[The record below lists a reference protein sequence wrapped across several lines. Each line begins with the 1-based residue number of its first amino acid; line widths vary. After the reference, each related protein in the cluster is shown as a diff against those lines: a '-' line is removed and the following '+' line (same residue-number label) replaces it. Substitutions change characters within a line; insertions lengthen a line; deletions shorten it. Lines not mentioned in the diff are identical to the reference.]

1 MTQPY
6 SDLLQHCYST
16 SVYAAE
22 VDHALAQP
30 IEEAVDLLLALPEGQ
45 WFERKSGRVSARD
58 LAAPLVALANA
69 EGGCI
74 VVGLHAGSVEGV
86 TAARLNDLRQA
97 AQDFTQPVVRVRA
110 EPLSTPEG
118 KTLLLLRVDPGDRV
132 HETTSGDCYL
142 RVGDESRKLGFAQR
156 QELEYDRGSAPFD
169 GTTVDARIEDLDATQ
184 VAAYQVAIGSS
195 SPESMLRA
203 RGLLTRDGRLTVA
216 AYLLFGRRPQDLFP
230 NAHVR
235 ILRYRDVERGTG
247 AGLTL
252 EDAADIRCEGS
263 IPQQITEAAQVIGSM
278 IPDRRA
284 LAVSGRFEAVPVV
297 PRDAWLEGLVNA
309 VLHRSYSMAG
319 DHVRVEIFPNRL
331 EIASPGRFPGLV
343 DPTRP
348 LDISRY
354 ARNPRLARVCSD
366 LGIAQELGEGIRRI
380 YGEMRARGLTDPL
393 YTQTAASVQLTLFF
407 SDALPPEVRSALP
420 SGALKILD
428 LLRRAG
434 KPLGT
439 GQVADAAG
447 IARPTASRHLQR
459 LQDAG
464 LVAWE
469 GQSRKDPRA
478 AWRLT

>member
-1 MTQPY
+1 M
-6 SDLLQHCYST
+6 
-16 SVYAAE
+16 YAAE
-22 VDHALAQP
+22 VDQALARP
-30 IEEAVDLLLALPEGQ
+30 VDEAVGMLLTLPEGQ
-45 WFERKSGRVSARD
+45 WFERKSGRISPRE
-58 LAAPLVALANA
+58 LAVPLVAFANA

-74 VVGLHAGSVEGV
+74 VVGLHSGSVDGV
-86 TAARLNDLRQA
+86 TSARLNDLRQA
-97 AQDFTQPVVRVRA
+97 AQDFTQPVVRARA
-110 EPLSTPEG
+110 EALTTPDG

-132 HETTSGDCYL
+132 HETTGGDCYL

-156 QELEYDRGSAPFD
+156 QELEYDRGGAPFD
-169 GTTVDARIEDLDATQ
+169 GTAVDARIEDLDAAQ
-184 VAAYQVAIGSS
+184 VADYQGAIGSS
-195 SPESMLRA
+195 SPELMLRA

-216 AYLLFGRRPQDLFP
+216 AYLLFGHRPQDLFP
-230 NAHVR
+230 NAHIRV
-235 ILRYRDVERGTG
+235 LRYRDVERGTG
-247 AGLTL
+247 ANLTL
-252 EDAADIRCEGS
+252 EDASDVRCEGS
-263 IPQQITEAAQVIGSM
+263 IPQQITDAARIIGAM

-284 LAVSGRFEAVPVV
+284 LGASGRFEAIPVV

-380 YGEMRARGLTDPL
+380 YREMRARGLTDPL

-407 SDALPPEVRSALP
+407 SDALPPEVRSSLP

-434 KPLGT
+434 RPLGT
-439 GQVADAAG
+439 GQIADAAG
-447 IARPTASRHLQR
+447 ITRPTASRHLQR

>member
-1 MTQPY
+1 M
-6 SDLLQHCYST
+6 
-16 SVYAAE
+16 YAAE
-22 VDHALAQP
+22 VDQALAQP
-30 IEEAVDLLLALPEGQ
+30 VEEAVDLLLALPEGQ
-45 WFERKSGRVSARD
+45 WFERKSGRISPRD
-58 LAAPLVALANA
+58 LAVPLVAFANA
-69 EGGCI
+69 EGGCV
-74 VVGLHAGSVEGV
+74 VVGLHSGSVDGV
-86 TAARLNDLRQA
+86 AAARLNDLRQA

-110 EPLSTPEG
+110 DQLSTPEG
-118 KTLLLLRVDPGDRV
+118 KTLLVLRVDPGDRV

-156 QELEYDRGSAPFD
+156 QELEYDRGGAPFD
-169 GTTVDARIEDLDATQ
+169 GTAVDARTEDLDAAE
-184 VAAYQVAIGSS
+184 VAAYQEAIGSS

-203 RGLLTRDGRLTVA
+203 RGLLTRDDRLTVA
-216 AYLLFGRRPQDLFP
+216 AYLLFANHPQDLFP

-235 ILRYRDVERGTG
+235 ILRYRGVERGAG
-247 AGLTL
+247 SGLTL

-263 IPQQITEAAQVIGSM
+263 IPRQITDAAQIIETM

-284 LAVSGRFEAVPVV
+284 LGTSGRFEAVPVV

-348 LDISRY
+348 LDINRY

-380 YGEMRARGLTDPL
+380 FGEMRARGLTDPL

-407 SDALPPEVRSALP
+407 SDALAPEIRSALP

-428 LLRRAG
+428 LMRRAG
-434 KPLGT
+434 RPLGT
-439 GQVADAAG
+439 GQVADAVG
-447 IARPTASRHLQR
+447 VTRPTASRNLQR

-464 LVAWE
+464 LVTWE
-469 GQSRKDPRA
+469 GQSPKDPRA

>member
-1 MTQPY
+1 
-6 SDLLQHCYST
+6 
-16 SVYAAE
+16 VYAAE
-22 VDHALAQP
+22 VDHALAEP
-30 IEEAVDLLLALPEGQ
+30 VDTAVALLAEMPEGQ
-45 WFERKSGRVSARD
+45 WFERKSGRITARD
-58 LAAPLVALANA
+58 LAVPLVAFANA
-69 EGGCI
+69 EGGCV
-74 VVGLHAGSVEGV
+74 VVGLHSGAVDGV
-86 TAARLNDLRQA
+86 GAKRLNDLRQA
-97 AQDFTQPVVRVRA
+97 AQDFTQPVVRARA
-110 EPLSTPEG
+110 EVLTTSDG
-118 KTLLLLRVDPGDRV
+118 KDLLLLRVDPGERV
-132 HETTSGDCYL
+132 HETTGGECYL
-142 RVGDESRKLGFAQR
+142 RVGDESRRLGFAQR
-156 QELEYDRGSAPFD
+156 QELEYDRGGAPFD
-169 GTTVDARIEDLDATQ
+169 GTSVEVGIEDLDEDQ
-184 VAAYQVAIGSS
+184 VAAYEQAIGSS
-195 SPESMLRA
+195 SPEGMLRA

-216 AYLLFGRRPQDLFP
+216 AYLLFGERPQDLFP

-235 ILRYRDVERGTG
+235 VLRYRDVERGTG

-252 EDAADIRCEGS
+252 EDAADVRCEGS
-263 IPQQITEAAQVIGSM
+263 VPQQITEAARIIGSL

-284 LAVSGRFEAVPVV
+284 LGASGRFEAVPVL

-319 DHVRVEIFPNRL
+319 DHVRVEIFPNRI
-331 EIASPGRFPGLV
+331 EISSPGRFPGLV

-380 YGEMRARGLTDPL
+380 FDEMRARGLTDPL

-407 SDALPPEVRSALP
+407 SDALPPEIRKALP
-420 SGALKILD
+420 TGALKLLD
-428 LLRRAG
+428 VLRRAG
-434 KPLGT
+434 RPLGT

-447 IARPTASRHLQR
+447 VTRPTASRHLQR

-469 GQSRKDPRA
+469 GQSPKDPRA

>member
-1 MTQPY
+1 M
-6 SDLLQHCYST
+6 
-16 SVYAAE
+16 YAAE
-22 VDHALAQP
+22 VDHALDEP
-30 IEEAVDLLLALPEGQ
+30 VDTAVTLLAEMPEGQ
-45 WFERKSGRVSARD
+45 WFERKSGRITPRD
-58 LAAPLVALANA
+58 LAVPLVAFANA
-69 EGGCI
+69 EGGCV
-74 VVGLHAGSVEGV
+74 VVGLHSGAVDGV
-86 TAARLNDLRQA
+86 GAKRLNDLRQA
-97 AQDFTQPVVRVRA
+97 AQDFTQPVVRARA
-110 EPLSTPEG
+110 EVLTTSDG
-118 KTLLLLRVDPGDRV
+118 KDLLLLRVDPGERV
-132 HETTSGDCYL
+132 HETTGGECYL

-156 QELEYDRGSAPFD
+156 QELEYDRGGAPFD
-169 GTTVDARIEDLDATQ
+169 GTSVDVTIDDLDESQ
-184 VAAYQVAIGSS
+184 VAAYQQAIGSA
-195 SPESMLRA
+195 SPEGMLRA

-216 AYLLFGRRPQDLFP
+216 AYLLFGERPQDLFP

-235 ILRYRDVERGTG
+235 VLRYRDVERGSG
-247 AGLTL
+247 SGLTL
-252 EDAADIRCEGS
+252 EDAADVRCEGS
-263 IPQQITEAAQVIGSM
+263 IPQQITEAARIIGSL

-284 LAVSGRFEAVPVV
+284 LGASGRFEAVPVL

-319 DHVRVEIFPNRL
+319 DHVRVEIFPNRI
-331 EIASPGRFPGLV
+331 EISSPGRFPGLV
-343 DPTRP
+343 DPSRP

-380 YGEMRARGLTDPL
+380 FDEMRARGLTDPL

-407 SDALPPEVRSALP
+407 SDALPPEIRQALP
-420 SGALKILD
+420 AGALKLLD

-434 KPLGT
+434 RPLGT

-447 IARPTASRHLQR
+447 VTRPTASRHLQR

-469 GQSRKDPRA
+469 GQSPKDPRA

>member
-1 MTQPY
+1 M
-6 SDLLQHCYST
+6 
-16 SVYAAE
+16 
-22 VDHALAQP
+22 
-30 IEEAVDLLLALPEGQ
+30 PEGQ
-45 WFERKSGRVSARD
+45 WFERKSGRIAPRD
-58 LAAPLVALANA
+58 LAVPLVAFANA

-74 VVGLHAGSVEGV
+74 VVGIHSGAVDGVGEG
-86 TAARLNDLRQA
+86 RLNDLREV
-97 AQDFTQPVVRVRA
+97 AQDFTQPVARTRA
-110 EPLSTPEG
+110 EVLTTSDG
-118 KTLLLLRVDPGDRV
+118 ARVLLLRVDPGERV

-156 QELEYDRGSAPFD
+156 QELEYDRGGAPFD
-169 GTTVDARIEDLDATQ
+169 GTTVDLGVEDLDASQ
-184 VAAYQVAIGSS
+184 VSAYQLAIGSS

-203 RGLLTRDGRLTVA
+203 RGLLTRQGRLTVA
-216 AYLLFGRRPQDLFP
+216 AYLLFGERPQDAFP

-252 EDAADIRCEGS
+252 EDAADVRCEGS
-263 IPQQITEAAQVIGSM
+263 IPQQITEAANVIEWFL
-278 IPDRRA
+278 PDRRA
-284 LAVSGRFEAVPVV
+284 LGASGRFERIPVI

-319 DHVRVEIFPNRL
+319 DHVRVEIFPDRL

-343 DPTRP
+343 DPSRP

-354 ARNPRLARVCSD
+354 ARNPRIARVCSD

-380 YGEMRARGLTDPL
+380 FDEMRARGLTDPV
-393 YTQTAASVQLTLFF
+393 YTQTAGAVQLTLFF
-407 SDALPPEVRSALP
+407 SDALPREVRESLP
-420 SGALKILD
+420 AGALKVLD
-428 LLRRAG
+428 VLRRVG
-434 KPLGT
+434 RPIGT

-447 IARPTASRHLQR
+447 VTRPTASRHLQR

-464 LVAWE
+464 LIKWE
-469 GQSRKDPRA
+469 GQSPKDPRA